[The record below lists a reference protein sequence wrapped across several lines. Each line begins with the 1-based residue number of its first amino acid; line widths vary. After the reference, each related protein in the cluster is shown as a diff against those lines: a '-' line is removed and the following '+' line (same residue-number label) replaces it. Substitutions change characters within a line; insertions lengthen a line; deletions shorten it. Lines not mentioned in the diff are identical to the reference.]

1 MPRLY
6 LSPSLQEFNLYAGG
20 GNEEYYMNLLA
31 DQMEPYLISS
41 GITFLRNDPAT
52 QELRDVIRQSNAS
65 NIDLHLALHS
75 NAAGE
80 GKEGQVRGVEVYYD
94 PKNSFSRKAA
104 DLIAEEMKQIYPQPS
119 EVRVLPT
126 TTLAEVL
133 QTNMPS
139 VLLEVAYHDNWED
152 AQWIRDNLGT
162 IAQAVVKA
170 VCAYFGIPFVPP
182 QPLRI
187 GTVHTGGA
195 NLNLRRF
202 PNTQTQVLMQI
213 PNNSKVL
220 VYSQIGNGW
229 SVVGFGGNTGYAKS
243 EYII

>member
-6 LSPSLQEFNLYAGG
+6 LSPSLQDFNLYAGG

-31 DQMEPYLISS
+31 DEMEPYLTSS
-41 GITFLRNDPAT
+41 GITFLRSDPAT
-52 QELRDVIRQSNAS
+52 QELQDVIRQSNAS
-65 NIDLHLALHS
+65 DIDLHLALHS

-94 PKNSFSRKAA
+94 PKDSFSRKAA
-104 DLIAEEMKQIYPQPS
+104 ELMAEEMRKIYPLPS
-119 EVRVLPT
+119 EIRILPT
-126 TTLAEVL
+126 TTLAEVVR
-133 QTNMPS
+133 TNMPAI
-139 VLLEVAYHDNWED
+139 LLEVAYHDNWED
-152 AQWIRDNLGT
+152 AQWIRDNLGA
-162 IAQAVVKA
+162 IAQAVVKG
-170 VCAYFGIPFVPP
+170 VCAYFGIPFVPA
-182 QPLRI
+182 QPLRM

-202 PNTQTQVLMQI
+202 PSTQAQVLTQI

-229 SVVGFGGNTGYAKS
+229 SVVGFGDLIGYAKS

>member
-104 DLIAEEMKQIYPQPS
+104 DLIAEEMKQIYPQSS

>member
-31 DQMEPYLISS
+31 DEMEPYLISS
-41 GITFLRNDPAT
+41 GITYLRSDPAT
-52 QELRDVIRQSNAS
+52 QELQDVIRQSNAS
-65 NIDLHLALHS
+65 DIDLHLALHS

-80 GKEGQVRGVEVYYD
+80 GKEGQVRGVEASYD
-94 PKNSFSRKAA
+94 PSEAFSRKAA
-104 DLIAEEMKQIYPQPS
+104 ELLAEERRQIDPRPA
-119 EVRVLPT
+119 EIGILPT
-126 TTLAEVL
+126 TKLAEVVR
-133 QTNMPS
+133 TDMPA

-152 AQWIRDNLGT
+152 AQWIRDNLGN
-162 IAQAVVKA
+162 IAQAVVKG
-170 VCAYFGIPFVPP
+170 VCAYFGVPFVPP

-202 PNTQTQVLMQI
+202 PSTEAQVLVQI
-213 PNNSKVL
+213 PNNSKLL

-229 SVVGFGGNTGYAKS
+229 SVVGFGGFTGYAKS

>member
-6 LSPSLQEFNLYAGG
+6 LSPSLQDYNLYTGG

-41 GITFLRNDPAT
+41 GIAFIRNDPST

-104 DLIAEEMKQIYPQPS
+104 DLIAEEMKRIYALPA

-126 TTLAEVL
+126 TTLAEVV
-133 QTNMPS
+133 QTDMPA

-152 AQWIRDNLGT
+152 AQWIRENLGN

-170 VCAYFGIPFVPP
+170 VCAYFGVPFVSP

-187 GTVHTGGA
+187 GTVHTSGA
-195 NLNLRRF
+195 SLNLRLF
-202 PNTQTQVLMQI
+202 PSTQAQILLSI

>member
-6 LSPSLQEFNLYAGG
+6 LSPSLQEYNLYAGG

-31 DQMEPYLISS
+31 DAMEPYLISS
-41 GITFLRNDPAT
+41 GITYIRNDPVT
-52 QELRDVIRQSNAS
+52 QELSDVIAQSNS
-65 NIDLHLALHS
+65 SSIDLHLALHS

-80 GKEGQVRGVEVYYD
+80 GKEGRVRGVEVYYN
-94 PKNSFSRKAA
+94 PQNALSRKAA
-104 DLIAEEMKQIYPQPS
+104 ELLAEEMREIYPLPS
-119 EVRVLPT
+119 EIRILPT
-126 TTLAEVL
+126 KKLAEVV
-133 QTNMPS
+133 QTNMPA
-139 VLLEVAYHDNWED
+139 VLLEVAYHDNWDD
-152 AQWIRDNLGT
+152 AQWIRDNLGS
-162 IAQAVVKA
+162 IAQAVVKG

-187 GTVHTGGA
+187 GTVYTGGA

-202 PNTQTQVLMQI
+202 PSTESQVLIQI

-229 SVVGFGGNTGYAKS
+229 SVVGFEGFTGYSKS